1 MNNTLNLGIL
11 DLCKRTSTISAA
23 ESLRGTLA
31 LAEEADRAGYRR
43 FWVAE
48 HHVEDSAEACPE
60 VLIPLIAARTKRLSV
75 GSGGVLMRYYSPL
88 KVAETFLTL
97 EALFPGRI
105 ELGVA
110 KGPGAVG
117 TAVPEA
123 LVCGNRWELTD
134 DAFERK
140 VFELNELLR
149 HAYERGESNPHVVR
163 ARPYGVQPPPL
174 WVLGSG
180 SKSQTLASS
189 LGVSYACA
197 LIFNGGMATGPKLLE
212 EYRSEYMASLERPAS
227 RACVAVSAVCMERE
241 EDAIAREAQLNK
253 AGMLKSNIV
262 GSPAQCAA
270 RLRELA
276 EINGT
281 SEILVTTWLQDPAER
296 ISMFRSLAE
305 ACELDGDRRLPYAV

>member
-1 MNNTLNLGIL
+1 MNSVLNLGIL
-11 DLCKRTSTISAA
+11 DLCKRSTGISAA

-43 FWVAE
+43 YWVAE

-110 KGPGAVG
+110 KGPGVVSPAV
-117 TAVPEA
+117 AEA
-123 LVCGNRWELTD
+123 LVCGNRWELSD

-149 HAYERGESNPHVVR
+149 HAYERGESNPQAVR
-163 ARPYGVQPPPL
+163 ARPYGVPPPPL

-180 SKSQTLASS
+180 SKSQDLASS

-197 LIFNGGMATGPKLLE
+197 LIFNGGIAAGPKLLE
-212 EYRSEYMASLERPAS
+212 EYRAGYLSSLERPVS
-227 RACVAVSAVCMERE
+227 RACIAVSAVCMERE
-241 EDAIAREAQLNK
+241 EDAIARDLQLTQ

-262 GSPAQCAA
+262 GTPAQCAA

-276 EINGT
+276 RTHST
-281 SEILVTTWLQDPAER
+281 SEILVATWLQDPAER
-296 ISMFRSLAE
+296 ITMYRALGE
-305 ACELDGDRRLPYAV
+305 ACELEGSRRLPYAV

>member
-1 MNNTLNLGIL
+1 MNTSLNLGIL
-11 DLCKRTSTISAA
+11 DLCKRSTRVSAG

-43 FWVAE
+43 YWVAE

-60 VLIPLIAARTKRLSV
+60 VLIPLIAARTKHLSV

-110 KGPGAVG
+110 KGPGVVSA
-117 TAVPEA
+117 AIADA
-123 LVCGNRWELTD
+123 LVCGNRWELSD

-140 VFELNELLR
+140 VFELKQLLD
-149 HAYERGESNPHVVR
+149 HAYERGEADPQAVR
-163 ARPYGVQPPPL
+163 ARPYGVPPPPL

-180 SKSQTLASS
+180 SKSQDLASG

-197 LIFNGGMATGPKLLE
+197 LIFNGGMAAGPKLLE
-212 EYRSEYMASLERPAS
+212 EYRARYLPSLDRPAP
-227 RACVAVSAVCMERE
+227 RACIAVSAMCMENE
-241 EDAIAREAQLNK
+241 EDAIARDLQLTQK
-253 AGMLKSNIV
+253 GMLKSNIV
-262 GSPAQCAA
+262 GTPAQCAA
-270 RLRELA
+270 QLRELA
-276 EINGT
+276 RVHAS
-281 SEILVTTWLQDPAER
+281 SEILVASWLEDPAER
-296 ISMFRSLAE
+296 IMMYRSIAE
-305 ACELDGDRRLPYAV
+305 ACELPGQRRWPHAV